1 MRTVQLL
8 LVLAAYLLVTAVLKD
23 TLGLSQRIC
32 CGLAVGEQ
40 MHTFGLLSAFS
51 CMLYTKRSRP
61 LVQGRCTRAYIAY
74 LGRQAPA
81 SHGKSA
87 GSVFELIPIVA
98 RM

>member
-1 MRTVQLL
+1 MQLL

-40 MHTFGLLSAFS
+40 MHTFRLLFAFS
-51 CMLYTKRSRP
+51 CMLYTKCSWP
-61 LVQGRCTRAYIAY
+61 LVQGQFTRASIAY

-81 SHGKSA
+81 SDGKSA